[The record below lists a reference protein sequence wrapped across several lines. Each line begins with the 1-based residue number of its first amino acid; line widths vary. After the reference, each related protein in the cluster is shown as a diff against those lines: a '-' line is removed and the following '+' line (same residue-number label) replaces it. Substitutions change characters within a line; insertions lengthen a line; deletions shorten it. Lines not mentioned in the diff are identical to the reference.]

1 MTNIQINDWVEV
13 LKPDLNKYRPSAPVA
28 HFGRV
33 VSTDQDTSEV
43 VIEIWGRPNSC
54 TNYFPL
60 RFANNQLIK
69 IQ

>member
-1 MTNIQINDWVEV
+1 MNNFSVNDWVEV
-13 LKPDLNKYRPSAPVA
+13 LQPNLKNYKPNAPVA

-33 VSTDQDTSEV
+33 VDTDSEFSKV

-60 RFANNQLIK
+60 TFPNNRLVK
-69 IQ
+69 VS